1 MKDKMNKFS
10 VSLGLFDYINPIFYT
25 ITSITIMLNMF
36 NVMDKP
42 LYTLYIIGAIVSIIF
57 GLTIPTVKVLV
68 GLGKFS
74 FKMPVN
80 LVFYVNTGIYISGL
94 ALLTYLF
101 NISLF
106 KFIFIILFTL
116 ALLALMLYK
125 SKKFNTVAVLIG
137 AFGYILLYFSLIN
150 TSLIKA
156 LYLPLIMYI
165 IAICLFIFLALVGIM
180 SDLKNPRVHWVIEI
194 SNVLCQGLVAIAT
207 ILLFK

>member
-165 IAICLFIFLALVGIM
+165 IAICLFIFLALVGIK